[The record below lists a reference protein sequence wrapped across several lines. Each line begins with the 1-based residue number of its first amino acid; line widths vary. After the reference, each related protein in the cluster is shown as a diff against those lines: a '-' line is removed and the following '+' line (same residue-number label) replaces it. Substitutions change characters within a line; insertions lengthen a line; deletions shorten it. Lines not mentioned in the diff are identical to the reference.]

1 MLAAIRSVRTENYDC
16 FEILPAEPVADA
28 SVSGSRY
35 DHTISVFG
43 AAFQR
48 ALGVRGGAWAR
59 TVSDSEVGLQR
70 RARETRGDSH
80 TWGLDV
86 W

>member
-1 MLAAIRSVRTENYDC
+1 MGE
-16 FEILPAEPVADA
+16 
-28 SVSGSRY
+28 
-35 DHTISVFG
+35 H
-43 AAFQR
+43 
-48 ALGVRGGAWAR
+48 RGGVTRGWAWAR